1 MRRMFQDYIK
11 TGVKDF
17 QAFAGLAQTG
27 ELDPPTVELMRTPRC
42 GVKDIIGHGA
52 TARRKR
58 YVLQGSRWRV
68 RNLTYRVTQYPAGS
82 GLTQQ
87 EVDDTIK
94 KSFDLWSAVTDL
106 TFSRQDSGSVHIDI
120 RFASYEHGDGD
131 PFDGPGGTLAHAYFP
146 QYGGDMHIDD
156 SELWTINNFRVRLRT
171 QTSSLC
177 RLITV

>member
-1 MRRMFQDYIK
+1 MR
-11 TGVKDF
+11 
-17 QAFAGLAQTG
+17 
-27 ELDPPTVELMRTPRC
+27 
-42 GVKDIIGHGA
+42 

-58 YVLQGSRWRV
+58 YVRSAGHK
-68 RNLTYRVTQYPAGS
+68 YPAGR

-156 SELWTINNFRVRLRT
+156 SELWTINNFRVRLRPAA
-171 QTSSLC
+171 C
-177 RLITV
+177 AD